1 VKQIVIADTK
11 RAAETTSQSTAE
23 REKIANDCIPGTGGR
38 RQIVIKQL
46 HTTFYDER
54 NDDQHF
60 VSGVID
66 FAIEAKFL
74 SVLCH
79 DNIIKMV
86 GMANV
91 NYCDKNFFILLDRL
105 NTTLLETLKAWKKE
119 KKELPTFF
127 SLCAKK
133 EKKRKLYCKRLAV
146 VRDVG
151 SALAHLHDNKIVF
164 RDLVRRL

>member
-1 VKQIVIADTK
+1 MTQIVS
-11 RAAETTSQSTAE
+11 AAETTSQSTAE

-60 VSGVID
+60 VRGVID

-91 NYCDKNFFILLDRL
+91 DYCDKNFFILLDRL
-105 NTTLLETLKAWKKE
+105 DSTLLETLKAWKKQ
-119 KKELPTFF
+119 KKELPTF

-133 EKKRKLYCKRLAV
+133 ELYCKRLTV

-151 SALAHLHDNKIVF
+151 SALAHLHDNNIVF